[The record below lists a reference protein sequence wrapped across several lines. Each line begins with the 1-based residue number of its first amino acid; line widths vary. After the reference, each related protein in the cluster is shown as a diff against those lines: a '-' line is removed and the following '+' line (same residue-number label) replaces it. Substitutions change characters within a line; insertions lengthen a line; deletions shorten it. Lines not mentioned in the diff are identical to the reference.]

1 MRPDYLADVRV
12 GKLHI
17 ERLKNFVRA
26 SGTCTNEE
34 LSRATTK
41 FALISLAEAKSVGG
55 SEEVLVARMEWRGCP
70 VCRCDGI
77 RGGNGGSKGG

>member
-41 FALISLAEAKSVGG
+41 FALISLAEAKSVGLAELLSSIPSLSPMVS
-55 SEEVLVARMEWRGCP
+55 SEWFVIIL
-70 VCRCDGI
+70 
-77 RGGNGGSKGG
+77 

>member
-26 SGTCTNEE
+26 SGTCTKEE

-41 FALISLAEAKSVGG
+41 FALISLASMSPSPLKLSTMVRPSG
-55 SEEVLVARMEWRGCP
+55 L
-70 VCRCDGI
+70 
-77 RGGNGGSKGG
+77 